1 MNSLLLSIS
10 KFVLLMFTLSVV
22 STSGVFSQTL
32 PVNEESG
39 RIEFK
44 EVVELADVEAKALY
58 HSGLKFYRTN
68 FLIEDLSINDPE
80 NYSIVGPMA
89 TSFRYLGKNMIVS
102 FNSDLQFRDGR
113 YRFVFDN
120 LKLDTKGGGVV
131 DLDKGFP
138 AGMVGRKKMTE
149 NVMVSMSAFVDELKR
164 FIESDSVQEDW

>member
-1 MNSLLLSIS
+1 TIFSCIS
-10 KFVLLMFTLSVV
+10 ALWLIIM
-22 STSGVFSQTL
+22 TL
-32 PVNEESG
+32 PVISQSLPIDDKTG
-39 RIEFK
+39 KIKFQ
-44 EVVELADVEAKALY
+44 EVVELTDVDAKALY

-120 LKLDTKGGGVV
+120 IKLDTNGGGVV
-131 DLDKGFP
+131 NLDKGFP
-138 AGMVGRKKMTE
+138 AGMAGK
-149 NVMVSMSAFVDELKR
+149 
-164 FIESDSVQEDW
+164 